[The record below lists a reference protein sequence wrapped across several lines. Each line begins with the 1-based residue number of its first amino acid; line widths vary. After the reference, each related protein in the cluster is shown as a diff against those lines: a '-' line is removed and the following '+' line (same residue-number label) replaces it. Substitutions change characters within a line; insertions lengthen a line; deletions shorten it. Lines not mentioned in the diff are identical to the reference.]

1 MESLEMIE
9 KKIFDKRYDWS
20 AIDKNKALENLRVLD
35 LLHEACLIESY
46 FATYTA
52 KMMSL
57 FWYDVQATSAYTI
70 EAFEAYTHYYSLRKY
85 LDIVGY
91 GQVSDEEVVTLR
103 KKDKGEVY
111 DNEVKELINFMATEH
126 FAANFFSNLAEITT
140 EPVLQEMLLRMSKE
154 EVTHARFAYD
164 LLKNRFE
171 QDPEILDDIMK
182 NAQTFQHVGAYVL
195 PFVSNVKEDNLQI
208 ISKFADMIQELTGLS
223 LKEYSLKNYEQ

>member
-1 MESLEMIE
+1 MESLESVE
-9 KKIFDKRYDWS
+9 NKIFDKRYNWNM
-20 AIDKNKALENLRVLD
+20 IDKDKALENHRVLD

-91 GQVSDEEVVTLR
+91 NPVTDEEVILLR

-111 DNEVKELINFMATEH
+111 SNEVKELINFMATEH
-126 FAANFFSNLAEITT
+126 FAANFFSDLAEITS
-140 EPVLQEMLLRMSKE
+140 EPILQEMLVRMSKE
-154 EVTHARFAYD
+154 EVVHARFAFD
-164 LLKNRFE
+164 LLKKRFE
-171 QDPEILDDIMK
+171 QKPEILDDIMK

-195 PFVSNVKEDNLQI
+195 PFVSNVKEDNLRI
-208 ISKFADMIQELTGLS
+208 INKFADMIQELTGLS
-223 LKEYSLKNYEQ
+223 LKEYSLKNL